1 MSTLGRSSVWKP
13 EQINQGFKG
22 PYRERAISS
31 DAILAGK
38 RDRVGA
44 GGERLGKLS
53 VDCIERAAS
62 DRSSI
67 SVIEFVMAAL

>member
-38 RDRVGA
+38 RDRFRA
-44 GGERLGKLS
+44 GERLGKLS